1 MPVAYPTALR
11 PMLRASKSR
20 SQPAAFGVSEPRRG
34 RPYFQAIGTDR
45 PVIWECTFTFTTE
58 EAQEFWRWFTY
69 DINSGVDDFTLDIR
83 TEFGLTEHTCHF
95 LPEDLLTVTEVGELW
110 VYRARIL
117 SRRLILPDFEV
128 AFSWALLT
136 SGDPGYPTPVA
147 LHPTTHTLGPYSFDA
162 RVTVGTSGT
171 SAFDDRLL
179 VDGVTI
185 RPDRAI
191 TTVVPSGTVLVRYL
205 PAGATATLN
214 VQNRQAA
221 LCSGELF
228 ARVTRTSLINAN
240 SNPPAANVVCL
251 LHMDGTNGGTTFVDS
266 GPLSISVTN
275 NGSVQTLATSAEYG
289 TAGARFTGASG
300 QGLVLTNAAFNL
312 GTAYTIEWSMNT
324 TSTSGKVWRL
334 GDESANRAELYLTTP
349 NSGYERPRLILDV
362 YLAGTVAQ
370 WDGVP
375 NGMTKFRLV
384 RTSSTQ
390 IELFANGSSIGART
404 ISSGFATGGHGNGG
418 KLYIGANS
426 GASPFVGDMD
436 EFRISNTAFAPG
448 EYAIAFEAFPD

>member
-1 MPVAYPTALR
+1 MPVAYPPELR
-11 PMLRASKSR
+11 SMLRASKSR
-20 SQPAAFGVSEPRRG
+20 SQPAPFNVSEPRRG

-45 PVIWECTFTFTTE
+45 PVVWDCTFTFTTE
-58 EAQEFWRWFTY
+58 EAQQFIRWFTY
-69 DINSGVDDFTLDIR
+69 DINEGVDEFTLEIR

-95 LPEDLLTVTEVGELW
+95 LPDDLLTATEEGELW

-117 SRRLILPDFEV
+117 ARKLLLPDFELD
-128 AFSWALLT
+128 FSWALLT
-136 SGDPGYPTPVA
+136 SGDPGYPAPVG
-147 LHPTTHTLGPYSFDA
+147 LHPTTHTIGPFSFDA
-162 RVTVGTSGT
+162 RILVGTGGT

-179 VDGVTI
+179 VNGVTI

-191 TTVVPSGTVLVRYL
+191 TTSVPSGTVLVSYL

-228 ARVTRTSLINAN
+228 ARVIRTSLINAN

-266 GPLSISVTN
+266 GPLAIAVTN
-275 NGSVQTLATSAEYG
+275 NGGVQTLAAAAEYG

-300 QGLVLTNAAFNL
+300 EGLELTNAALNL
-312 GTAYTIEWSMNT
+312 GTEYTIEWSMNT
-324 TSTSGKVWRL
+324 TATSGTVWRL

-362 YLAGTVAQ
+362 FLAGTVAQ

-384 RTSSTQ
+384 RTSATQ

-404 ISSGFATGGHGNGG
+404 IISSAATSGHGNGG
-418 KLYIGANS
+418 KLYIGANAS
-426 GASPFVGDMD
+426 GTSAVADMD
-436 EFRISNTAFAPG
+436 EFRISNTAFSPG
-448 EYAIAFEAFPD
+448 EYAIAFGAFPD